1 MLEIVQ
7 KVVFTGLSFM
17 SFSLDKV
24 KEIFEQLVQDEKISP
39 EEGEKIVREIMR
51 DVSNIKEE
59 VEFQLKD
66 SLNKILT
73 QVSSSTTSSSSKE
86 ERVADLMARLEAL
99 EEKEK

>member
-1 MLEIVQ
+1 MLEILQ

-66 SLNKILT
+66 ALNKILD
-73 QVSSSTTSSSSKE
+73 QISLSSPSSKD
-86 ERVADLMARLEAL
+86 ERIADLLARLEAL
-99 EEKEK
+99 EDREKR